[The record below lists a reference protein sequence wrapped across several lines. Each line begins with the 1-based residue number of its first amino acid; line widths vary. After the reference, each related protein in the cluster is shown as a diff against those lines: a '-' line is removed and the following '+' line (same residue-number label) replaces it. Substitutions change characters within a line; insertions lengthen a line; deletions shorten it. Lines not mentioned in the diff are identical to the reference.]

1 MEEAQEEA
9 AAVGRAETQVGDLPE
24 LYLSQAIAR
33 TSPRDAC
40 RCAAVSP
47 AFCAAADSDHVW
59 RAFLPQQL
67 KHRGSSSRKK
77 DAYLGLCDAASA
89 VAIDGDGGRCR
100 VWLERA
106 SGARCYALSARRLS
120 LPWDDGEY
128 SWRFKHHP
136 RSRFAITSP
145 IFFIVEM
152 KFSFFLSYYI
162 SRQLGVPSF

>member
-1 MEEAQEEA
+1 MEEA

-67 KHRGSSSRKK
+67 EQLKHRGSSSRK
-77 DAYLGLCDAASA
+77 DAYLGL
-89 VAIDGDGGRCR
+89 
-100 VWLERA
+100 
-106 SGARCYALSARRLS
+106 
-120 LPWDDGEY
+120 
-128 SWRFKHHP
+128 
-136 RSRFAITSP
+136 
-145 IFFIVEM
+145 
-152 KFSFFLSYYI
+152 
-162 SRQLGVPSF
+162 